1 MNQKIEKEDDDLI
14 FYSYRKSKKTRK
26 NSKKNKK
33 KIKSSKKHSKKNLK
47 KKDKILERDFTYFIK
62 EKNTSISAIR
72 FCKIDNNV
80 VITIYY
86 PYKNIVFTNDNN
98 LKNWNTHFIF
108 ENDDDHEKNFHKIH
122 DPYDWHVHM
131 KIKIKD
137 IMKYL
142 NYIAKRYLISSDE
155 IKNIYNIIFL
165 DKSNLKSNSK
175 SKIEYLGNNSR
186 EEAHLIRKKI
196 LLFNEYYDTLKYDR
210 NLFNTYLFNYSNYVI
225 RILNL
230 DFKIKDDKLKE
241 LKKLYHYLTTKII
254 NKPNNSKKPELKLK
268 LVDKKKYQ
276 YYKPSIDKFI
286 NPNSNKLFCDLVLGL
301 LDYLNI
307 TSNISRKLPNNE
319 YRLIINENEFK
330 LKGILNLLLLNILHK
345 KKSKKKKSSE
355 SKNTNK
361 LIDTRKI
368 NYSKLVLDS
377 KLYLGVISYIIYNK
391 LYSKK
396 LKEKGINFNK
406 YINKRLNHE
415 LAWSVFQVY
424 KFKLLNNTSNWKEYG
439 LHKDLI
445 VDINQLNIPQF
456 QKKINMKNNLDLCS
470 KHLNLEYLIKNANL
484 IKKNNKNN
492 LHNQNIIKN
501 LKSLRMSSLN

>member
-1 MNQKIEKEDDDLI
+1 
-14 FYSYRKSKKTRK
+14 
-26 NSKKNKK
+26 
-33 KIKSSKKHSKKNLK
+33 
-47 KKDKILERDFTYFIK
+47 
-62 EKNTSISAIR
+62 
-72 FCKIDNNV
+72 
-80 VITIYY
+80 
-86 PYKNIVFTNDNN
+86 
-98 LKNWNTHFIF
+98 
-108 ENDDDHEKNFHKIH
+108 
-122 DPYDWHVHM
+122 
-131 KIKIKD
+131 
-137 IMKYL
+137 
-142 NYIAKRYLISSDE
+142 
-155 IKNIYNIIFL
+155 
-165 DKSNLKSNSK
+165 
-175 SKIEYLGNNSR
+175 
-186 EEAHLIRKKI
+186 
-196 LLFNEYYDTLKYDR
+196 
-210 NLFNTYLFNYSNYVI
+210 
-225 RILNL
+225 
-230 DFKIKDDKLKE
+230 
-241 LKKLYHYLTTKII
+241 
-254 NKPNNSKKPELKLK
+254 ELKLK

-355 SKNTNK
+355 TKNTNK

-396 LKEKGINFNK
+396 LKEKGINFTK

-456 QKKINMKNNLDLCS
+456 QKKINMKNN
-470 KHLNLEYLIKNANL
+470 
-484 IKKNNKNN
+484 
-492 LHNQNIIKN
+492 
-501 LKSLRMSSLN
+501 